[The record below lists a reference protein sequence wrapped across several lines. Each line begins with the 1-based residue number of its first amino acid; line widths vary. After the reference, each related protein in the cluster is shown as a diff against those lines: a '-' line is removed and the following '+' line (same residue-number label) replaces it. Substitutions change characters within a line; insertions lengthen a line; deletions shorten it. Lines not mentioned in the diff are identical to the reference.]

1 MAHTSS
7 CPCPSVLCIVPNC
20 HPPVALLPQVMP
32 LPRDVPTLSIS
43 CEKAIRVYNSRP
55 LRLDQNNLTSSRKH
69 TLPVLA
75 LDISLCKRATD
86 RPTFY
91 LPNSP
96 WVFVSTALSL

>member
-7 CPCPSVLCIVPNC
+7 GPCASILCIVPNC

-32 LPRDVPTLSIS
+32 LPKMCQHSPFPVKKPSESTIQG
-43 CEKAIRVYNSRP
+43 P
-55 LRLDQNNLTSSRKH
+55 FHLDQNNLTSSRKH

-75 LDISLCKRATD
+75 LDISLCKQATD